1 MLEGNLFMR
10 KKTVITILSIFL
22 LTILNGCVFTSH
34 TVSERTDTDAISQSL
49 DDTNASMQT
58 GPLAL
63 TVIGENKLLVTLTD
77 DRTNGFLEFDESSTN
92 QRTFNVNFFAK
103 NQQKLS
109 ISMTPYSW
117 DLSGS
122 EDLSKGGVPDFYV
135 NGQNDTYQVEGNKL
149 SFEVNQA
156 GIAEHLSE
164 CDNYTL
170 YYFDKNNQQEMLA
183 GGFLSDIVSNQKSN
197 EIIKITYMDDNQ
209 VIVRLGGETF
219 DRYLNGE
226 GYHNLTLGFYL
237 PGNDSNIP
245 LYELRMSSGEDS
257 FESKLY
263 QLTLKKSEGIMDSE
277 ELIGDQY
284 NNSLRT
290 DSGYSTQIFYG
301 GIESLLSAC
310 DRIVVTDDEGKTL
323 LTESYQ
329 NAVTNGEAVVSA
341 IPEVFEVNAKD
352 DDYFYPATEDYI
364 VIMLDMPMATILD
377 YGYGTVDGIEYYA
390 PINAHEAPL
399 KFISVISY
407 NEFGIADQ
415 RTKIIYDSVASSVS
429 ASADRLDWYPVSQL
443 TGDEA
448 TDKNILMNFMESLDQ
463 NIFGSP
469 VNANEKE
476 AYQYFGHYDNVR
488 YFDAAMDQIKVLYNS
503 PPDLSYDLNAAFG
516 SDGFCRETLEY
527 KYDFPNFARNISEMR
542 QSTATVTVYS
552 SKAAGR

>member
-1 MLEGNLFMR
+1 MR
-10 KKTVITILSIFL
+10 KKIIITVLSIFL
-22 LTILNGCVFTSH
+22 STILNGCVSASH
-34 TVSERTDTDAISQSL
+34 SVSEITDADSISQSL
-49 DDTNASMQT
+49 GDTNASMQT
-58 GPLAL
+58 GPLTL

-122 EDLSKGGVPDFYV
+122 EDFSKGGVPDFYV
-135 NGQNDTYQVEGNKL
+135 NGQKDTYQVEGNKL

-183 GGFLSDIVSNQKSN
+183 GGSLSDIVNTQESN
-197 EIIKITYMDDNQ
+197 EIIKITYMDNNQ
-209 VIVRLGGETF
+209 AIIRLAGETF
-219 DRYLNGE
+219 DQYLKGDE
-226 GYHNLTLGFYL
+226 YHNLTLGFYL
-237 PGNDSNIP
+237 PGNDSYTP
-245 LYELRMSSGEDS
+245 LYELRVSSGEDLFS
-257 FESKLY
+257 SKLY
-263 QLTLKKSEGIMDSE
+263 KLTLQQNEGIMDSE
-277 ELIGDQY
+277 ELIGNQY
-284 NNSLRT
+284 NNAVRT
-290 DSGYSTQIFYG
+290 DSGYSAQIFCG

-323 LTESYQ
+323 LTENYQ
-329 NAVTNGEAVVSA
+329 NAVTVGEVSVPA

-352 DDYFYPATEDYI
+352 DDYFYPVTEDYI
-364 VIMLDMPMATILD
+364 VIMLDMPKATVLD

-390 PINAHEAPL
+390 PINSHEAPL
-399 KFISVISY
+399 KIISVISY

-415 RTKIIYDSVASSVS
+415 RTKIIYDSIASSMS

-443 TGDEA
+443 TGDKA
-448 TDKNILMNFMESLDQ
+448 TDNNILADFMESLDQ
-463 NIFGSP
+463 NIFGNP
-469 VNANEKE
+469 VNSNEKE

-488 YFDAAMDQIKVLYNS
+488 YFDAAINQIKVLYNS
-503 PPDLSYDLNAAFG
+503 PPALSYDLNAAFG
-516 SDGFCRETLEY
+516 SDGFLTEMLAYE
-527 KYDFPNFARNISEMR
+527 YDFPNFEINLSEMR

>member
-1 MLEGNLFMR
+1 MR

-34 TVSERTDTDAISQSL
+34 TVSEITDADAISQSL

-109 ISMTPYSW
+109 ISMTPYNW
-117 DLSGS
+117 DLTGS

-135 NGQNDTYQVEGNKL
+135 NGQKETYQVAGNTL
-149 SFEVNQA
+149 SFEVNQT
-156 GIAEHLSE
+156 GIADYLSK